1 MKVSPVFILLFPAV
15 LLCGAAPALEALSCS
30 DNSSF
35 AAARMAVIHI
45 NEHHNHGYKFR
56 LSQITG
62 SNVEQIDDGCNLE
75 LQLEL
80 LETKCHVVNPKH
92 FEDCEIREDTDR
104 IVKANCTVGMTVKNG
119 DAKVSK
125 YECDTQQAKT
135 NKELWLICPDCP
147 TLDPIESP
155 ESVNIAHE
163 TLTKINANTSHQ
175 HLYTLLEVG
184 RMLSSYI
191 PFTGMQYSGEL
202 VFVETNC
209 PVGSKILPKAC
220 TPLCPDRAL
229 QRHPCI
235 MLSVIHLFPQ
245 TMESSLLSVISIPL
259 RTLLHLALV
268 NKSPYVGVTKLTFKG
283 LRLTQEHHNR
293 GPIPALDSQTI
304 LTKPFTPFVPGLFL
318 DLTRTQNQ
326 ASPEKTTK
334 HLYND

>member
-220 TPLCPDRAL
+220 TPLCPDRAHHAFCDSSFSANDGIQSVECNFYPPSNTTAL
-229 QRHPCI
+229 GPGEQEPLCRRHQTHIQGPTSDPGTPQQRSHPCLGFSNNTDQALHPI
-235 MLSVIHLFPQ
+235 CPW
-245 TMESSLLSVISIPL
+245 SLPGSHTDP
-259 RTLLHLALV
+259 
-268 NKSPYVGVTKLTFKG
+268 KP
-283 LRLTQEHHNR
+283 
-293 GPIPALDSQTI
+293 SQ
-304 LTKPFTPFVPGLFL
+304 
-318 DLTRTQNQ
+318 
-326 ASPEKTTK
+326 S
-334 HLYND
+334 